1 MCIFVV
7 LKFAEF
13 KFVLDQQTTYYQDF
27 CFTYISLSYL
37 RKKPQYQHLQTK
49 CDSEEFH
56 FKCEALGIFNPIYL
70 TF

>member
-37 RKKPQYQHLQTK
+37 RKTPNINISKPNVIQKSLILNVK
-49 CDSEEFH
+49 LW
-56 FKCEALGIFNPIYL
+56 KYL
-70 TF
+70 IPFI